1 MEKPII
7 LIAPEEVEKP
17 SSSAFPF
24 SWQIT
29 NEAYING
36 IVRAGGDPL
45 MILPGADI
53 KRMISLADGIL
64 LQGGA
69 DVDPE
74 CYGEERNTL
83 CGKTNKREDNFHIA
97 LIREAITQKKPIF
110 GICRGIQIIN
120 TALGGTLYQD
130 ESLSGTALEH
140 KRLDSPLEAV
150 HKISIEKDS
159 FLSEIFKTDSISVNS
174 LHHQMIKSTGEGVI
188 VAARAE
194 DGNIEAIEKGNIIAV
209 QWHPEAMLM
218 KEDLMLPLFK
228 YFIKQCKKEKNI

>member
-1 MEKPII
+1 MAKPII
-7 LIAPEEVEKP
+7 IIAPEEVTKP

-36 IVRAGGDPL
+36 IVRAGGEAL

-53 KRMISLADGIL
+53 SRLLSFADGLL

-69 DVDPE
+69 DVDPSL
-74 CYGEERNTL
+74 YGEDTDKL
-83 CGKTNKREDNFHIA
+83 CGGTNLKEDSFHLA
-97 LIREAITQKKPIF
+97 LIKEAIKQNKPIF
-110 GICRGIQIIN
+110 GICRGLQIIN

-130 ESLSGTALEH
+130 ESLSGTQLEH
-140 KRLDSPLEAV
+140 KRLDSPLNAV
-150 HKISIEKDS
+150 HKITIERNS
-159 FLSEIFKTDSISVNS
+159 FLYRIFKTEEISVNS
-174 LHHQMIKSTGEGVI
+174 LHHQMARTTGKDVL

-194 DGNIEAIEKGNIIAV
+194 DGNVEAIEKGNIRAV

-218 KEDLMLPLFK
+218 HDDAMLPLFED
-228 YFIKQCKKEKNI
+228 FIELCRKEKKE